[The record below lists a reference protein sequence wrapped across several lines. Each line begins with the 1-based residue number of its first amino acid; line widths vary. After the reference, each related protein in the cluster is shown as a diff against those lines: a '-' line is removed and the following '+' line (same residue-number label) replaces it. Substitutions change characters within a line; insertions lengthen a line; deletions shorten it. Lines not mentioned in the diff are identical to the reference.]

1 MNHTLKPVGI
11 DSHLSPIML
20 KGMLQFKQVISIHKL
35 KIICSSAV
43 LVAAI
48 IWGLRVIVIEGFVLA
63 SPRNWAGDFTSAFYD
78 EIYWEDDGYMYGP
91 VFTIVKWISNQ
102 FPDLF
107 GVEIFVAS
115 NVLVFIATLLILWKV
130 FSVQRLNI
138 VEKLS
143 IIALVF
149 TFSHLYYAF
158 SVSAFPEFLELMLIC
173 LTFYLIKKSR
183 FKSSMVILGVAA
195 MVKIVPIICLP
206 FLFPLVGLS
215 GVIAFLLTIFLF
227 LTTMVIHLDINYFQ
241 AFYKV
246 FEITVRGSGNIF
258 HPESTEHYGLSSA
271 LGRLGISSL
280 TTNALIF
287 ASIILIGVTCTL
299 ALVSSVLLSRK
310 FSKEKSLEFLL
321 VLTTALIPFVSSS
334 THRHTFIFLIPLA
347 FFIVK
352 VKNVWALLVF
362 TASYL
367 MISIPIYGIFHLDF
381 RIISYLYLEPVIMN
395 FIILLLLISV
405 GIMSK
410 KENSS
415 NV

>member
-20 KGMLQFKQVISIHKL
+20 KAMLQIKQVISIHHL
-35 KIICSSAV
+35 KKIGSSAV

-48 IWGLRVIVIEGFVLA
+48 VWGLRVIVIEGFVLA

-78 EIYWEDDGYMYGP
+78 EIYWKDDGYMYGP
-91 VFTIVKWISNQ
+91 VFTIVKSISNQ

-107 GVEIFVAS
+107 RVEMFAAS

-130 FSVQRLNI
+130 FDVQRLNI

-143 IIALVF
+143 ILALVS

-158 SVSAFPEFLELMLIC
+158 SVSAFPEFLELMLIA
-173 LTFYLIKKSR
+173 LTFYLIKKGR
-183 FKSSMVILGVAA
+183 LKSSMVILGVAA
-195 MVKIVPIICLP
+195 MVKIVPIILLP

-215 GVIAFLLTIFLF
+215 GVIAFLVTIFLF
-227 LTTMVIHLDINYFQ
+227 LTTMVIYLDINYFQ

-271 LGRLGISSL
+271 LGRLEISSL
-280 TTNALIF
+280 TTNAVIF
-287 ASIILIGVTCTL
+287 AAIIMIGVTYTL
-299 ALVSSVLLSRK
+299 ALSSFILFSRK

-321 VLTTALIPFVSSS
+321 VLTSALIPFVSSS
-334 THRHTFIFLIPLA
+334 THRHSFIFLIPLA

-352 VKNVWALLVF
+352 VKNVWALFIF
-362 TASYL
+362 TASFL
-367 MISIPIYGIFHLDF
+367 SISIPIYAIFQLDF

-395 FIILLLLISV
+395 FVVLLLLISV
-405 GIMSK
+405 GIMKK
-410 KENSS
+410 KENSL
-415 NV
+415 NE